1 MNVLAWFHY
10 IVAIVYPAALPDTTT
25 PSQAQPVKKVIQI
38 ERVVTSSSTDT
49 IVAASP
55 NDLEERHIEVVTH
68 NAGGDGIADAIFP
81 IAFLMAGTLML
92 WMATNAN
99 KQVKLAMIE
108 KGMDPST
115 LNAKD
120 TTRKF
125 GALRFGMLLVGIST
139 GLLAGFLINSLL
151 SVAADSHEIV
161 VATTTIFFAGLSL
174 IIYHMVASSL
184 NKSH

>member
-10 IVAIVYPAALPDTTT
+10 VVALVYPAAIPDSALQA
-25 PSQAQPVKKVIQI
+25 PSQPLKKVVQI
-38 ERVVTSSSTDT
+38 ERVIINAQGDT
-49 IVAASP
+49 LQHEVHGNDVAP
-55 NDLEERHIEVVTH
+55 DVQVVTH
-68 NAGGDGIADAIFP
+68 QTDGTDLVGLLIPIVFILVGASLLWKVTDAD
-81 IAFLMAGTLML
+81 
-92 WMATNAN
+92 

-108 KGMDPST
+108 KGLDPST
-115 LNAKD
+115 LKGRDATK
-120 TTRKF
+120 KF

-151 SVAADSHEIV
+151 SVAAEFHEIV

-174 IIYHMVASSL
+174 IIYHMVAASL

>member
-10 IVAIVYPAALPDTTT
+10 IVALVYPAALPDSVS
-25 PSQAQPVKKVIQI
+25 PAQAQPVKKVIQI
-38 ERVVTSSSTDT
+38 ERVITNAQGDT
-49 IVAASP
+49 IEHEIRLN
-55 NDLEERHIEVVTH
+55 NDAPDVQVVTH
-68 NAGGDGIADAIFP
+68 QTGSTDLVGLLIP
-81 IAFLMAGTLML
+81 IVFLLVGASLL
-92 WMATNAN
+92 WKVTDTD
-99 KQVKLAMIE
+99 KQVKLAMTE
-108 KGMDPST
+108 KGLDLST
-115 LNAKD
+115 LKGRDATK
-120 TTRKF
+120 KF

-174 IIYHMVASSL
+174 IIYHMVAASL